1 MKKYSFRGGIH
12 PHDSKEQTRDI
23 PITIL
28 PPAEV
33 MVFPMQQHLG
43 APCQPIVKKGDRVK
57 MWQKIGDSDAFMSS
71 PVHSSIS
78 GEVIAIE
85 PRLTPNGSM
94 VTSVVIK
101 NDFKDEICE
110 DICPASENASIKEV
124 VREAGIVGM
133 GGAGFPTHIKL
144 SPPEGKKVKY
154 IIVNGAECEPYL
166 TSDHRVMIETPA
178 EVVSGLLKI
187 MSAVN
192 AENAIIAIEENKPEA
207 INNIKNAATGTGIK
221 VKVLKTKYPQG
232 SEKQLINAITGKQVP
247 SGGLP
252 IDIGVIVVNIDTC
265 TAIARAYEK
274 GIPLVRRIV
283 TVSGTIIKEP
293 RNFSVR
299 LGMPIRDVIEAAG
312 GFTEQPAKILMGGPM
327 MGLSISSLDIPVVKG
342 TGAILAF
349 DQKTVLAPE
358 PTNCIR
364 CGRCVSGC
372 PIHLKPLTIS
382 AYSDMG
388 DFEKCKKS
396 GAMDCIECGSCTYS
410 CPARRHLV
418 QSIRLAKQKI
428 RAMNVKK

>member
-1 MKKYSFRGGIH
+1 MKKYTFRGGIH
-12 PHDSKEQTRDI
+12 PHDHKEQTRDI
-23 PITIL
+23 PISIL
-28 PPAEV
+28 PPAEI

-43 APCQPIVKKGDRVK
+43 APCEPLVKKGDRVK

-71 PVHSSIS
+71 PIHSSVS

-94 VTSVVIK
+94 VTCVVIK
-101 NDFKDEICE
+101 NDYKDEICE
-110 DICPASENASIKEV
+110 TVSPPAQDAPLCDI
-124 VREAGIVGM
+124 VRKAGIVGM

-144 SPPEGKKVKY
+144 SPPPDKKVKY

-187 MSAVN
+187 MSSLK
-192 AENAIIAIEENKPEA
+192 AEKCVIAIEENKPEA
-207 INNIKNAATGTGIK
+207 INNIKNAATGTAIR

-232 SEKQLINAITGKQVP
+232 SEKQLINAITGLQVP

-252 IDIGVIVVNIDTC
+252 LDVGVIVVNVDTC
-265 TAIARAYEK
+265 TAIARAYES
-274 GIPLVRRIV
+274 GMPLVRRIV
-283 TVSGTIIKEP
+283 TVSGPIVKSP

-299 LGMPIRDVIEAAG
+299 LGMPMQDLIDAAG
-312 GFTEQPAKILMGGPM
+312 GLTEPAAKILMGGPM
-327 MGLSISSLDIPVVKG
+327 MGLSLSSLDIPVVKG
-342 TGAILAF
+342 TGALLAF
-349 DQKTVLAPE
+349 DEKTALVPE

-364 CGRCVSGC
+364 CGRCAAGC
-372 PIHLKPLTIS
+372 PIHLLPLNLF

-388 DFEKCKKS
+388 DFDKCEKN
-396 GAMDCIECGSCTYS
+396 GVMDCIECGSCTYS
-410 CPARRHLV
+410 CPANRHLV

-428 RAMNVKK
+428 RAKKARK